1 VIARESIPP
10 SAALGS
16 VPGTVCGRMSSL
28 SSVFH
33 GAAHEGWRLVLRLAM
48 LLVVMLVVI
57 MAAGVGGDAAGAA
70 PAVEGDEGEGEG
82 EPAGLADGEANDGPA
97 EPSEGDDAT
106 ADGLLADP
114 PAATDP
120 AEPELLDPAPAAEP
134 SDAGSADGA
143 PKAALAD
150 AGPPAALPSGQAKT
164 DDEPV
169 DEAQRAEDRRA
180 GRRRRERGR
189 DEGQWQVFEP
199 YPELGPIRYRDPER
213 RRTLWLGV
221 DASGTY
227 LPASLGL
234 SDRATWTLRPAGAW
248 AFALTPWL
256 ALGGRHE
263 LAWYDSGDQ
272 RIRVQGN
279 QVELSSR
286 PLAAT
291 RSNDALDDRLAVG
304 VTTHALR
311 WSDQGLQDT
320 IVSLGYGL
328 DHLLGSRWRLG
339 WHAQGR
345 YAWVGHDT
353 QRQVRLSTRLAF
365 NPRPAHRLT
374 LEAVGYYVNR
384 DALVDPPRPRH
395 SGYGQFGIGYA
406 WVGRAGLGPW
416 TNVRA
421 TTGFLSG
428 EAPLYELRE
437 EALEAAYGEVLVG
450 MLARWP

>member
-1 VIARESIPP
+1 MRDRARESVPP
-10 SAALGS
+10 VGGAGQR
-16 VPGTVCGRMSSL
+16 VGTVCGRMPSL
-28 SSVFH
+28 SPAVH
-33 GAAHEGWRLVLRLAM
+33 VAAHEGRRIVLRLAM
-48 LLVVMLVVI
+48 ILVMI
-57 MAAGVGGDAAGAA
+57 IAAGIGGDAAGAE
-70 PAVEGDEGEGEG
+70 PAAAGEG
-82 EPAGLADGEANDGPA
+82 EPAGLADGEASDGPG
-97 EPSEGDDAT
+97 EPSEGEGEAAP

-114 PAATDP
+114 PAAPDP
-120 AEPELLDPAPAAEP
+120 AEPELLEAPDPVAED
-134 SDAGSADGA
+134 SDAGAGADA
-143 PKAALAD
+143 PKAAPTAG
-150 AGPPAALPSGQAKT
+150 GPPAGALPSGQAKT
-164 DDEPV
+164 DDGPV
-169 DEAQRAEDRRA
+169 DEAQLAEDRRA

-189 DEGQWQVFEP
+189 DDGQWQVFAP

-213 RRTLWLGV
+213 RRTLWLGADV
-221 DASGTY
+221 SGTY
-227 LPASLGL
+227 LPTSLGL
-234 SDRATWTLRPAGAW
+234 SDSATWTLRPAGAW

-263 LAWYDSGDQ
+263 LAWYDTGDQ

-291 RSNDALDDRLAVG
+291 RSTDAFDDRLAVG
-304 VTTHALR
+304 VSTHALR

-320 IVSLGYGL
+320 ILSLGYGL

-353 QRQVRLSTRLAF
+353 QRQARLSTRLAF

-384 DALVDPPRPRH
+384 DALVAPPRPRH
-395 SGYGQFGIGYA
+395 SIHGQFGLGYA
-406 WVGRAGLGPW
+406 WVGRAGVGPW

-437 EALEAAYGEVLVG
+437 EALEAVYGEVLVG